1 MIGRLVLRAED
12 LVQSAVLRL
21 ALRPGRPVRAEAFPA
36 FGADGWVRVRGRV
49 LVGTGPG
56 DAVAAAEPPQVTRW
70 SSLRANLSQF
80 LTLEVPRAQ
89 VRVSVGEHDEV
100 LVTDRDGYL
109 DAVLPEVRLPP
120 GRHAVTLTPVEPAG
134 QPGVGILHVPDPA
147 ADVVVVSDIDDT
159 IIDSGIAHGLV
170 ATLSTALLRDA
181 STRVPLEG
189 AAELY
194 RAMAR
199 DADGPERPFV
209 YLSTSPWN
217 LVRFLQ
223 RFLEQHRFPAG
234 PLLLTDWG
242 PGAGGLL
249 RVGTQQHKLTALR
262 SLAELLPRPRFVL
275 VGDSGQQDA
284 DIYRTFA
291 LEHPGRVAAVYIR
304 LAADD
309 PARRRTHA
317 DSARSLEQAGVP
329 FVVAADSA
337 GMLRHAQE
345 HGLAAVPS

>member
-1 MIGRLVLRAED
+1 V
-12 LVQSAVLRL
+12 
-21 ALRPGRPVRAEAFPA
+21 
-36 FGADGWVRVRGRV
+36 
-49 LVGTGPG
+49 
-56 DAVAAAEPPQVTRW
+56 
-70 SSLRANLSQF
+70 
-80 LTLEVPRAQ
+80 EVPGATVQ
-89 VRVSVGEHDEV
+89 VDVGARTEV
-100 LVTDRDGYL
+100 LVTDREGYL
-109 DAVLPEVRLPP
+109 DAVLQDVLLPS
-120 GRHAVTLTPVEPAG
+120 GRHPVTMTPLVPRGAAASG
-134 QPGVGILHVPDPA
+134 TVHVPDPD
-147 ADVVVVSDIDDT
+147 ADVIVVSDIDDT

-170 ATLSTALLRDA
+170 ATVTTALLRDA

-242 PGAGGLL
+242 PGASGLL

-262 SLAELLPRPRFVL
+262 QLAELLPRPRFVL

-291 LEHPGRVAAVYIR
+291 LEQPGRVAAIYIR

-309 PARRRTHA
+309 PVRQQ
-317 DSARSLEQAGVP
+317 SLSEVARSLGEAGVP

-337 GMLRHAQE
+337 GMLQHARE
-345 HGLAAVPS
+345 HGLAAGAG

>member
-1 MIGRLVLRAED
+1 MIGRLVLWIED
-12 LVQSAVLRL
+12 VLQVGVVRLLL
-21 ALRPGRPVRAEAFPA
+21 ALGRPVRAEVFPG
-36 FGADGWVRVRGRV
+36 FGADGWAHVRGRV
-49 LVGTGPG
+49 LLGS
-56 DAVAAAEPPQVTRW
+56 AAVTRRPGRATAW
-70 SSLRANLSQF
+70 ASLRANLGQF
-80 LTLEVPRAQ
+80 LTVEVPRAR
-89 VRVSVGEHDEV
+89 VRVDVGARTEV
-100 LVTDRDGYL
+100 LLTDREGYL
-109 DAVLPEVRLPP
+109 DAVLQDVRLPA
-120 GRHAVTLTPVEPAG
+120 GRHPVTLTPLDRQGVAG
-134 QPGVGILHVPDPA
+134 QGTLHVPDPE
-147 ADVVVVSDIDDT
+147 ADLVVVSDIDDT
-159 IIDSGIAHGLV
+159 IIDSGIAHGLL
-170 ATLSTALLRDA
+170 ATVTTALLRDA
-181 STRVPLEG
+181 STRVPLDG
-189 AAELY
+189 APELY

-249 RVGTQQHKLTALR
+249 RVGTAQHKLTALR
-262 SLAELLPRPRFVL
+262 QLAELLPRPRLVL

-291 LEHPGRVAAVYIR
+291 LEHPGRVAAIYIR

-309 PARRRTHA
+309 PVRLQHLAECE
-317 DSARSLEQAGVP
+317 RSLGEAGVP

-337 GMLRHAQE
+337 GMLRHARE
-345 HGLAAVPS
+345 HGLAAGLP

>member
-1 MIGRLVLRAED
+1 MIARLVLWIEDLLQSAVVRLVLR
-12 LVQSAVLRL
+12 L
-21 ALRPGRPVRAEAFPA
+21 GRPVRVDVFPG
-36 FGADGWVRVRGRV
+36 FGADGWAHVRGRV
-49 LVGTGPG
+49 LLGSATVAPRPG
-56 DAVAAAEPPQVTRW
+56 RVSTW
-70 SSLRANLSQF
+70 SSLRANLAQF
-80 LTLEVPRAQ
+80 LTVEVPRAR
-89 VRVSVGEHDEV
+89 VRVDVGARTEV
-100 LVTDRDGYL
+100 LVADREGYL
-109 DAVLPEVRLPP
+109 DAVLQDVRLPP
-120 GRHAVTLTPVEPAG
+120 GRHPVTLTPLGPR
-134 QPGVGILHVPDPA
+134 GVGARGTVHVPDPD

-159 IIDSGIAHGLV
+159 IIDSGIAHGLL
-170 ATLSTALLRDA
+170 ATVRTALLRDA
-181 STRVPLEG
+181 STRVPLAG
-189 AAELY
+189 APDLY

-242 PGAGGLL
+242 PGSGGLL

-262 SLAELLPRPRFVL
+262 SLAQLLPRPRFVL

-291 LEHPGRVAAVYIR
+291 LEHPGRVAAIYIR

-309 PARRRTHA
+309 PVRQQHVTQVAQ
-317 DSARSLEQAGVP
+317 SLEEAGVP
-329 FVVAADSA
+329 FVVASDSA
-337 GMLRHAQE
+337 GMLRHAQQ
-345 HGLAAVPS
+345 HGLASTPA

>member
-1 MIGRLVLRAED
+1 MIRVLLRLED
-12 LVQSAVLRL
+12 LLQTGVVRL
-21 ALRPGRPVRAEAFPA
+21 LLGLGRPVRVEVFPG
-36 FGADGWVRVRGRV
+36 FGADGRVRVRGRV
-49 LVGTGPG
+49 LIGSATVDPHSRR
-56 DAVAAAEPPQVTRW
+56 VTAW

-80 LTLEVPRAQ
+80 LTVEVPRATVQ
-89 VRVSVGEHDEV
+89 VEVGARTEL
-100 LVTDRDGYL
+100 LVADREGYL
-109 DAVLPEVRLPP
+109 DAVLDEVRLGP
-120 GRHAVTLTPVEPAG
+120 GRHPVVLTPLRPAG
-134 QPGVGILHVPDPA
+134 SGAQGTVHLPDPE
-147 ADVVVVSDIDDT
+147 ADLVVVSDIDDT
-159 IIDSGIAHGLV
+159 IIDSGIAHGLL
-170 ATLSTALLRDA
+170 ATVRTALLRDA
-181 STRVPLEG
+181 ATRVPLEG
-189 AAELY
+189 APELY

-242 PGAGGLL
+242 PGSGGLL
-249 RVGTQQHKLTALR
+249 RIGTQQHKLTALR
-262 SLAELLPRPRFVL
+262 QLAELLPGPRFVL

-284 DIYRTFA
+284 AIYRDFA

-309 PARRRTHA
+309 PARQQHLDEVA
-317 DSARSLEQAGVP
+317 QSLEQARVP

-345 HGLAAVPS
+345 HGLAAGSA